1 MKLLPLSETDGP
13 PGAIHEATGNS
24 DIRGSPAVEAA
35 SSRCI
40 YPDPGVVAHAGS
52 ASSRS
57 AGPTTAAA
65 CTRAVSRA
73 LHPIL
78 ANVHNAIVGRGPP
91 AIRASDAIAE
101 PSAKTLTSVSRGIRI
116 LGIQVE
122 GHTPTR
128 VGANLVQQRVL
139 ALRGYWLRSIR
150 RVLTGRILSRRSLYL
165 GVLSP

>member
-1 MKLLPLSETDGP
+1 MKLLPLSETDGRP
-13 PGAIHEATGNS
+13 VLSTKPRVILTF
-24 DIRGSPAVEAA
+24 AA
-35 SSRCI
+35 APLLKLPR
-40 YPDPGVVAHAGS
+40 PDVSTLTTGVVTHAGS